1 MPDNKQLGEIDMS
14 IGFEQFQMQD
24 RPTTPLVSFSPP
36 KPIVIVGL
44 MGCGK
49 SSIGKRL
56 AKRFDIPF
64 YDSDQEV
71 EAAAGCSIVDIDD
84 IFGDGAM
91 ESGEYRVIN
100 RLLAPPVKVIAT
112 GCFSFMN
119 SQVRESIMQNS
130 ISVWLKA
137 NLDTLYQRVIGRKDR
152 PMLNDGNER
161 ETIKEMMEEHYP
173 VLEQANITVNTYDE
187 STNITVD
194 RVIIA
199 ISEYIRQNYPD
210 YRILKSV

>member
-1 MPDNKQLGEIDMS
+1 
-14 IGFEQFQMQD
+14 
-24 RPTTPLVSFSPP
+24 
-36 KPIVIVGL
+36 
-44 MGCGK
+44 
-49 SSIGKRL
+49 
-56 AKRFDIPF
+56 
-64 YDSDQEV
+64 
-71 EAAAGCSIVDIDD
+71 
-84 IFGDGAM
+84 M

-173 VLEQANITVNTYDE
+173 VLEQADITVNTYDE